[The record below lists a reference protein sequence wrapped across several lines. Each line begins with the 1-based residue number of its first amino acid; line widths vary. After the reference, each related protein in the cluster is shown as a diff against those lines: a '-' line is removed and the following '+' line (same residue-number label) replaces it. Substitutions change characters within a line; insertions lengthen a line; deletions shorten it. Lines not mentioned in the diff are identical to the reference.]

1 MDIIIGGCFQGKL
14 DYAKNKYNLNISDIN
29 DLTKEELDLSKKC
42 LYHFERFAYN
52 TTINKLNAIDE
63 IKRIE
68 SLIKNKIII
77 IDDIFEG
84 VVPIDKEIRKY
95 REEAAKLSTYLVKIS
110 DTAVRI
116 YLGIEEKLK

>member
-42 LYHFERFAYN
+42 LYHFEYFAYN
-52 TTINKLNAIDE
+52 ASKNTLDTIEE

-68 SLIKNKIII
+68 SLLKNKIII

-95 REEAAKLSTYLVKIS
+95 REEAAKLSAYLVKKS